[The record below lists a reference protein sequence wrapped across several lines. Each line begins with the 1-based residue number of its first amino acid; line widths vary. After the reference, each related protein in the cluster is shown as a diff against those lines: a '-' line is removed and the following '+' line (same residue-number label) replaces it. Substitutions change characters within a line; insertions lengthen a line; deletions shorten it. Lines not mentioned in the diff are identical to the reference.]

1 MLLRRRREKERRVFT
16 RWLFLLILAGS
27 RKSLLFDQILLAP
40 EREIETNLLLSFTKA
55 RSSASTATLSP
66 RSLTAIAD
74 FESRQEKEESLSSA
88 RRPEKGEESRKP
100 GKDSRVKEASST
112 LFFLIGA
119 LVKRELRFTTQ
130 LESFFFF
137 QRQIT
142 TKQVQR

>member
-1 MLLRRRREKERRVFT
+1 
-16 RWLFLLILAGS
+16 
-27 RKSLLFDQILLAP
+27 
-40 EREIETNLLLSFTKA
+40 
-55 RSSASTATLSP
+55 
-66 RSLTAIAD
+66 LTAIAD

-119 LVKRELRFTTQ
+119 LVKRELRFTTK

-137 QRQIT
+137 KGRSQQNKFKGDYLSKGLFIGL
-142 TKQVQR
+142 TKGLA